1 MKQMIAQT
9 LTKRLEQK
17 SVDKITVKELVE
29 ACGISRQAFYYHFQD
44 IMDVIE
50 WITSQA
56 LDASVDASLAA
67 PTPQQATKTVILSL
81 RENGKLIQHLMA
93 SQRRPEIERLLVRSA
108 ASIWKRSCGP
118 KQPGWLSRPA
128 IWMPPSASTPMAWLG
143 CLSKRCPAP
152 SMPMRL
158 PASCAACSLARSGAV
173 RDRTDL
179 LLFLP

>member
-1 MKQMIAQT
+1 MAVDMKQMIAQT

-67 PTPQQATKTVILSL
+67 PTPQQAIKTVILSL

-108 ASIWKRSCGP
+108 RLYLEKVLRAKAAGLAVTSSD
-118 KQPGWLSRPA
+118 LDAA
-128 IWMPPSASTPMAWLG
+128 IRFHSYGLVGMLVETLPSAIDADALAG
-143 CLSKRCPAP
+143 QLC
-152 SMPMRL
+152 RL
-158 PASCAACSLARSGAV
+158 LTGEIWGGARP
-173 RDRTDL
+173 D
-179 LLFLP
+179 

>member
-1 MKQMIAQT
+1 MAVDMKQMIAQT

-67 PTPQQATKTVILSL
+67 PTPQQAIKTVILSL

-93 SQRRPEIERLLVRSA
+93 SQRRPEIER
-108 ASIWKRSCGP
+108 WKRSCGP

>member
-29 ACGISRQAFYYHFQD
+29 ACGISRQAFYCHFQD

-50 WITSQA
+50 WITSRA

-67 PTPQQATKTVILSL
+67 PTPQQAIKTVILSL
-81 RENGKLIQHLMA
+81 RENGELIQHLMA

-108 ASIWKRSCGP
+108 RLYLEKVLRAKSSRGAGRHVQRSGCRHP
-118 KQPGWLSRPA
+118 LPLLWPGWDACRNAAQRHRCRCACRPA
-128 IWMPPSASTPMAWLG
+128 VPPAHWRDLG
-143 CLSKRCPAP
+143 RCETG
-152 SMPMRL
+152 L
-158 PASCAACSLARSGAV
+158 ISC
-173 RDRTDL
+173 
-179 LLFLP
+179 

>member
-1 MKQMIAQT
+1 MAVDMKQMIAQT
-9 LTKRLEQK
+9 LAKRLEQK

-67 PTPQQATKTVILSL
+67 PTPQQAIKTVILSL

-108 ASIWKRSCGP
+108 RLYLEKDA
-118 KQPGWLSRPA
+118 A
-128 IWMPPSASTPMAWLG
+128 IRFHSYGLVGMLVETLPSAIDADALAG
-143 CLSKRCPAP
+143 QLC
-152 SMPMRL
+152 RL
-158 PASCAACSLARSGAV
+158 LTGEIWGGARP
-173 RDRTDL
+173 D
-179 LLFLP
+179 